1 MVASGIP
8 PHVTLASRMNT
19 IEDKIDSI
27 IDILNKHHDST
38 RHTQSKDERNAPA
51 TLSMMTDAL
60 AEMHA
65 RLVRDIVQQPISV
78 GQLDSQNATTHEPQ
92 RLPLLQPLT
101 KKLESFPA
109 VRVYDMWNLWF
120 AGSPDKGLSPFRHL
134 KGSDFVQ
141 RRDQSSFS
149 KAKFVVQCVVDNAG
163 TTVTEVSKQCS
174 TTRNELFERGYSNLC
189 SKFPPS
195 QRHIDLKCHTVY
207 DLLKI

>member
-101 KKLESFPA
+101 KKLESSLLSVFTTCGIYGLLA
-109 VRVYDMWNLWF
+109 AQTKVYLHF
-120 AGSPDKGLSPFRHL
+120 A
-134 KGSDFVQ
+134 
-141 RRDQSSFS
+141 
-149 KAKFVVQCVVDNAG
+149 
-163 TTVTEVSKQCS
+163 T
-174 TTRNELFERGYSNLC
+174 
-189 SKFPPS
+189 
-195 QRHIDLKCHTVY
+195 
-207 DLLKI
+207 